1 MRHTIMQKVINV
13 LAVFS
18 FLVSGATL
26 YGAFYLYK
34 NADSMIEAAKEKAVK
49 EISEALPMIVEE
61 LIPDIPEIS
70 PVTGGAIP
78 PMPTTTGPALPF

>member
-18 FLVSGATL
+18 FLVSGTTL

-34 NADSMIEAAKEKAVK
+34 NADSMVEAAKEKAVK
-49 EISEALPMIVEE
+49 EISEALPKIVEE
-61 LIPDIPEIS
+61 MLPDVPEIS

-78 PMPTTTGPALPF
+78 PTGGPSLPF